1 LSVRRRAAR
10 AFFRDRSS
18 AMTDKIQLVK
28 EGAIGRLIFN
38 NPDKLNALSLDM
50 WEGMG
55 KGIEQFEADPEV
67 RVIVLSGAGDKA
79 FVAGADVSK
88 YEEERMGENAQE
100 HYAETGWRAMM
111 ALYNS
116 SKTTIAALNGY
127 CYGGGISVAV
137 CCDLRIGSS
146 TLQVAQPAL
155 RYGIGYRYKSLRLVV
170 DVVGAAPT
178 KELLLG
184 GMVWDAEAC
193 ARKGFVASIHAA
205 GTEFDDYIRK
215 TAERIAVGAPLTAR
229 QCKFSINTIVKDPDQ
244 RDLDTNER
252 LFLDCY
258 ASADYKEGV
267 RAFAEKRKP
276 VFTGK

>member
-1 LSVRRRAAR
+1 
-10 AFFRDRSS
+10 
-18 AMTDKIQLVK
+18 MTDKIIIRK
-28 EGAIGRLIFN
+28 EGPIGHLVFN
-38 NPDKLNALSLDM
+38 NPDKLNAISLDM

-55 KGIEQFEADPEV
+55 RGVQQLEADPEV
-67 RVIVLSGAGDKA
+67 KVIVLSGTGDKA

-100 HYAETGWRAMM
+100 HYAQTGWKAMM
-111 ALYNS
+111 AVYHC

-146 TLQVAQPAL
+146 TIQVAQPAL

-184 GMVWDAEAC
+184 GMVWDAEDC
-193 ARKGFVASIHAA
+193 LRKGFVAKTLPA
-205 GTEFDDYIRK
+205 GQEFQDYVRK
-215 TAERIAVGAPLTAR
+215 TAERIAQGAPLTAR
-229 QCKFSINTIVKDPDQ
+229 QCKFSINTIVQDPDQ
-244 RDLDTNER
+244 RDLARNEEM
-252 LFLDCY
+252 FLACY
-258 ASADYKEGV
+258 ASEDYKEGV

-276 VFTGK
+276 VFQGR